1 MFRTV
6 SSKLILAFLATSL
19 VSVIVLAGLSRQ
31 FILDAFN
38 DFVIDTA
45 INGFGADALAYYQRN
60 DESWEGIDRA
70 FGGGNQPPLQQPN
83 PPNNQNQPP
92 LNQPPPQPNNQP
104 TNVNNPRFALA
115 NLDGEV
121 IIPLDEFRLRD
132 VVSADVLANGLV
144 LFDADGVQIATILT
158 TDATFQ
164 LTPSERRYLDS
175 TEQAVNISVVI
186 AVSFALAVGVFLSW
200 LLTRPLREI
209 TQAIQSMDR
218 RNLQQTVPVRSKD
231 EFGTLAQAFNQMSAD
246 LAHAEQLRRQMT
258 ADIAHDLRSP
268 LTVIV
273 GYLES
278 LREQVLKPTPER
290 FDAMYAEAMLLQH
303 LIGDLRTLT
312 LADAGELRLNR
323 VPIRPPELLK
333 RVATNYQHQAESDN
347 VTIAVNA
354 DENLPA
360 INLDPDRMLQV
371 LGNLVSNA
379 LRYTPQNGAITLTA
393 QNSNNQIRLT
403 VKDTGK
409 GIPPEDVPNI
419 FERFYRGDKSR
430 NQATGE
436 SGLGLAIAKS
446 IVEAHDGTISVNST
460 IGIGTTFTIRLPI

>member
-1 MFRTV
+1 
-6 SSKLILAFLATSL
+6 
-19 VSVIVLAGLSRQ
+19 VIVLAGLSRQ

-45 INGFGADALAYYQRN
+45 INGFGADVLVYY
-60 DESWEGIDRA
+60 ESHGNSWQGVSRD
-70 FGGGNQPPLQQPN
+70 FGAAGSPPPQQPQPN

-92 LNQPPPQPNNQP
+92 QPNNQRP
-104 TNVNNPRFALA
+104 NANNPRFALA

-121 IIPLDEFRLRD
+121 IIPLDEFRLND
-132 VVSADVLANGLV
+132 LVDSDVLADGLI
-144 LFDADGVQIATILT
+144 LFDANGVQVATILIT
-158 TDATFQ
+158 EQAFQ

-175 TEQAVNISVVI
+175 TEEAVNISVVI
-186 AVSFALAVGVFLSW
+186 AVSFALAIGIFLSW

-246 LAHAEQLRRQMT
+246 LAHAEHLRRQMT

-278 LREQVLKPTPER
+278 LREEVLKPTPER
-290 FDAMYAEAMLLQH
+290 FDVMYAEAMLLQH
-303 LIGDLRTLT
+303 LIEDLRTLT

-323 VPIRPPELLK
+323 VPIRPSELLN
-333 RVATNYQHQAESDN
+333 RIATNYQHQAESGN

-379 LRYTPQNGAITLTA
+379 LRYTPQNGSITLTA

-409 GIPPEDVPNI
+409 GIAPEDVPNI
-419 FERFYRGDKSR
+419 FARFYRGDKSR

-446 IVEAHDGTISVNST
+446 IVEAHDGTISVDST
-460 IGIGTTFTIRLPI
+460 IGIGTTFTIHLPI